1 MKKTARRDHL
11 AATTARGTIN
21 RPRAGLRTA
30 ALAFVARI
38 ELAHFNLLFHTK
50 GCFLERD
57 LHVITQVRPAL
68 SIFALPSGHA
78 TEEGLENSAC
88 PAAKYLAENI
98 KRIVESTAE
107 T

>member
-1 MKKTARRDHL
+1 
-11 AATTARGTIN
+11 
-21 RPRAGLRTA
+21 
-30 ALAFVARI
+30 I

-68 SIFALPSGHA
+68 SIFARPSGHA

-88 PAAKYLAENI
+88 PAAKSLAENI

-107 T
+107 TAATLGKGRVSEAVVGGAFLRVDQHIVSFA